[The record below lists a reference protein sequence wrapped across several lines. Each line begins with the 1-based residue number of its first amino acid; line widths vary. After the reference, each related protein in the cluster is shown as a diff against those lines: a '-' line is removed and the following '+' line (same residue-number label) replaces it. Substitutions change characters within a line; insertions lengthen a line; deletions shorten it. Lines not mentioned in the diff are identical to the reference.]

1 MIKKMPLSAS
11 RVHMKKRLMQICGD
25 PSSKC
30 GAYSLLVCVSL
41 FQLHAYSTYT
51 LALHTLVP
59 RAVNMS
65 GFSSLMNII
74 DGEATALLA

>member
-11 RVHMKKRLMQICGD
+11 RVHIKKRLMQIGGD

-41 FQLHAYSTYT
+41 CRLHAYSTYT
-51 LALHTLVP
+51 LVP
-59 RAVNMS
+59 GAVNMS
-65 GFSSLMNII
+65 GFSSLMNVI